1 MSMNADV
8 EAAVNRQ
15 INNELGSYYN
25 YLAMA
30 AYFESGPFPGFG
42 HWMRLQAQEEQEH
55 AMKLFDYLI
64 DRGGKVVL
72 EAIPTPTADFDSP
85 LDVFQASLTQE
96 KTVTNQINDLYAVAQ
111 KEGDFATMNFL
122 GWFLDEQVEEEKT
135 VGEMVDRLKVAGD
148 NAEALFLLEREAA
161 ARTPEADEDESGT

>member
-1 MSMNADV
+1 MSIEAGV
-8 EAAVNRQ
+8 EAAVNGQ
-15 INNELGSYYN
+15 INNELASYYN

-42 HWMRLQAQEEQEH
+42 NWMRLQAQEEQEH

-64 DRGGKVVL
+64 DRGGKVAL
-72 EAIPTPTADFDSP
+72 AAIPTPRADFASV
-85 LDVFQASLTQE
+85 LDVFEGSLAQEQA
-96 KTVTNQINDLYAVAQ
+96 VTGQINELYMVAQ
-111 KEGDFATMNFL
+111 TAGDFTTMNFL

-135 VGEMVDRLKVAGD
+135 TGEMVDRLRVAGD

-161 ARTPEADEDESGT
+161 ARVAEAPADAAN